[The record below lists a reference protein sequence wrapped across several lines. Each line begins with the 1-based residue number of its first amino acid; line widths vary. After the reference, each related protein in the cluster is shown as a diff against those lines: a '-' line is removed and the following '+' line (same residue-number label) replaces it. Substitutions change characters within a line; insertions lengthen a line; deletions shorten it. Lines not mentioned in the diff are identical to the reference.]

1 MTLIEEKE
9 LKLIKK
15 GLTFDSESGRWIAKY
30 PWIKE
35 PSTLP
40 ENRYV
45 AYATLKSTERRIKKN
60 PLHEET
66 YQRQIDDMLERRVAR
81 EVSGNELK
89 SYKGPKFYIS
99 HHDVLRPDSHSTA
112 MRIVFN
118 SSARVNGVSLNDCLA
133 KGPSLLNNM
142 LGILLRFR
150 QEHFAF
156 IGDIS
161 KMFHSIGI
169 PLEDQMMH
177 LFPWRKSSDEGEPRT
192 YAMTAVNMGDRPAAA
207 IAQTALRE
215 TALEAKEEFPEA
227 SSILVE
233 NSYMDDIPGRVV
245 SEEVGQKIMTEVNSI
260 LEKKGFKIKDW
271 TFSGQSNSGKGTAD
285 QRAVQTLL
293 DKSTDDEIGKV
304 LGMGWDSEAD
314 IIKFTSRRISGAKGE
329 STKRECLS
337 TIYSIYDPLGILT
350 PVTVAAKIILRKIW
364 AARPHIDWDVT
375 LPSNIQR
382 DWDSFRKSLLEIG
395 NLSFTRSI
403 KPKDGDLPVLVIF
416 SDRNQCHARYGAGA

>member
-118 SSARVNGVSLNDCLA
+118 SSTRVNGVSLNDCLA

-177 LFPWRKSSDEGEPRT
+177 LFLWRKSSDEGEPRT
-192 YAMTAVNMGDRPAAA
+192 YAMTAVNMG
-207 IAQTALRE
+207 E
-215 TALEAKEEFPEA
+215 
-227 SSILVE
+227 
-233 NSYMDDIPGRVV
+233 
-245 SEEVGQKIMTEVNSI
+245 
-260 LEKKGFKIKDW
+260 
-271 TFSGQSNSGKGTAD
+271 
-285 QRAVQTLL
+285 
-293 DKSTDDEIGKV
+293 
-304 LGMGWDSEAD
+304 
-314 IIKFTSRRISGAKGE
+314 
-329 STKRECLS
+329 
-337 TIYSIYDPLGILT
+337 
-350 PVTVAAKIILRKIW
+350 
-364 AARPHIDWDVT
+364 
-375 LPSNIQR
+375 
-382 DWDSFRKSLLEIG
+382 
-395 NLSFTRSI
+395 
-403 KPKDGDLPVLVIF
+403 
-416 SDRNQCHARYGAGA
+416 